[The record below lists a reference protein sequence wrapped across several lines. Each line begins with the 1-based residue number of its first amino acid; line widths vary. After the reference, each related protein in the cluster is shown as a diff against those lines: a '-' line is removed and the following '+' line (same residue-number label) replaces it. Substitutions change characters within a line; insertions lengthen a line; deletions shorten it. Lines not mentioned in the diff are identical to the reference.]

1 MFFGEELLK
10 CLKTSFE
17 PLSHYH
23 CYVKWLINTSC
34 LLWITFQE
42 VVLLLKIAF
51 HRYKK
56 LCRPLSLPWA
66 KHKSQ
71 IVVIVAGCISCV
83 LAVPIF
89 YLVWR
94 KKRENITFQEYNATI
109 HTWNV
114 SNFMSV
120 MSFSYMIFCTIMFTL
135 ISPTIIILYTLIG
148 MKIFQK
154 FSESSVSNRAKDH
167 AINNVENKMNLP
179 EVIYTK

>member
-1 MFFGEELLK
+1 MALHISCSSLHFSQKWIWCLFFREELLEWF
-10 CLKTSFE
+10 KTSFE

-94 KKRENITFQEYNATI
+94 KKRENITFQESNATI

-135 ISPTIIILYTLIG
+135 ISPTIILLYTLIG
-148 MKIFQK
+148 IKIFQK
-154 FSESSVSNRAKDH
+154 FSES
-167 AINNVENKMNLP
+167 
-179 EVIYTK
+179 